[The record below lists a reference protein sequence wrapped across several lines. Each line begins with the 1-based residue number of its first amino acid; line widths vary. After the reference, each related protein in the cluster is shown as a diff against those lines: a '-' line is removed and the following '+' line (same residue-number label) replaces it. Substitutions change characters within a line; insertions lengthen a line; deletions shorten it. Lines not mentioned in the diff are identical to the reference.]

1 MGAVIFVFGVVA
13 GLVYRRLKAEAEIHS
28 KWWRVRSEDIT
39 MTTQSSFL
47 SSRSHGTMVYVR
59 KPKVKSISLDR
70 AFMLEMKHMRDITCQ
85 NLTRL
90 IGVCPDTNNVCILTE
105 YCSRGSL
112 QDILQNES
120 IQLDWDFKLSLINDI
135 VEGMHY
141 LHTTS
146 IGVHGRLTSSRC
158 VIDSRFVLK
167 ITGFGLNFINEVH
180 AKKQHVENMY
190 VSLPELLWMAPE
202 HLRVYPPR
210 QISQSGDVYSF
221 AIILYEMCTRTEPY
235 TAEIWYQSL
244 DDTIRRI
251 KRGGTSVRPTLKEE
265 EHLPSIV
272 NLTTCC
278 WLEIPTERP
287 SFSNVATSFR
297 RLNDRSCINV
307 LDVLLKRMEQY
318 ANNLEGLVEE
328 KTQAFIEEKKRSEEL
343 LYQVLPKSVAN
354 QLRIGKSVNPESF
367 DSVTIYFSDIVGFT
381 SISAVSTPF
390 QVVEFLN
397 DLYTCF
403 DTIIEHYDVY
413 KVETIGDAY
422 MVVSGIPERNG
433 TEHVRQIARM
443 SLTILRSVRQF
454 MIRHMP
460 ETPLK
465 ARIGLHSGPVC
476 AGVVGRKMPRYC
488 LFGDTVNTASRME
501 SNGKAMKIHIS
512 DETKT
517 LLKSFNTF
525 VIEERGKIEV
535 KGKGSMTTYW
545 LVDEITRQNDGFAL
559 QMPFT
564 LR

>member
-1 MGAVIFVFGVVA
+1 
-13 GLVYRRLKAEAEIHS
+13 
-28 KWWRVRSEDIT
+28 
-39 MTTQSSFL
+39 
-47 SSRSHGTMVYVR
+47 
-59 KPKVKSISLDR
+59 
-70 AFMLEMKHMRDITCQ
+70 MRDITCQ

-90 IGVCPDTNNVCILTE
+90 IGVCPETNNVCILTE

-112 QDILQNES
+112 QDILQNEAM
-120 IQLDWDFKLSLINDI
+120 QLDWDFKLSLINDI

-141 LHTTS
+141 LHTTG

-180 AKKQHVENMY
+180 AKKQHVENMN

-202 HLRVYPPR
+202 HLRLYPPR

-235 TAEIWYQSL
+235 TAEIWYQSIDGEL
-244 DDTIRRI
+244 DVS
-251 KRGGTSVRPTLKEE
+251 GS
-265 EHLPSIV
+265 H
-272 NLTTCC
+272 
-278 WLEIPTERP
+278 
-287 SFSNVATSFR
+287 
-297 RLNDRSCINV
+297 NV

-328 KTQAFIEEKKRSEEL
+328 KTQALQEEKKRPEEL
-343 LYQVLPKSVAN
+343 LYQVLPKSVAI
-354 QLRIGKSVNPESF
+354 QLRLGNSLKPESF

-403 DTIIEHYDVY
+403 DSIIEHYDVY

-422 MVVSGIPERNG
+422 MVVSGLPERNG
-433 TEHVRQIARM
+433 IGHVRQIARM
-443 SLTILRSVRQF
+443 SLTILSNVRQF
-454 MIRHMP
+454 VIRHMP

-501 SNGKAMKIHIS
+501 SNGEAMKIHIS
-512 DETKT
+512 DETQQ
-517 LLKSFNTF
+517 LLKTFNTF
-525 VIEERGKIEV
+525 VLEERGTIEV

-545 LVDEITRQNDGFAL
+545 LVDEITSHND
-559 QMPFT
+559 
-564 LR
+564 